1 MSVIPA
7 QKKYYKLAF
16 SVDVE
21 TVEDIDWVREQME
34 KLEKEPLIM
43 RCFQNVRVYDGFSNN
58 PKVQQTDWSSESNKF
73 AIYFREENNP
83 VIDRFLF
90 KVRLKFPNFK
100 HEFTQTVKEY
110 N

>member
-1 MSVIPA
+1 MTSRIE
-7 QKKYYKLAF
+7 QKKYFKLSF

-21 TVEDIDWVREQME
+21 TADDVTWVREQME

-43 RCFQNVRVYDGFSNN
+43 RCFQNVRIHNFTNN
-58 PKVQQTDWSSESNKF
+58 PKVKINDWSSDCNAF

-100 HEFTQTVKEY
+100 HEFTHTVKEY